1 MKIYVDKDGNRVN
14 THAAIVHDGVV
25 YNGNVLQFPAV
36 VAAMGIREAMVEVE
50 PPGEYTNHPEFYAV
64 NELDRAPYL
73 EYNRKSDEQIA
84 AIERATT
91 NALAEQYLASTDWY
105 VIRCMDDGTPV
116 PEEIRTARANA
127 RASIVR

>member
-14 THAAIVHDGVV
+14 THAVIVHDGVV

-36 VAAMGIREAMVEVE
+36 VAALGIREAMVEVE

-91 NALAEQYLASTDWY
+91 NAQAEQYLASTDWY
-105 VIRCMDDGTPV
+105 VIRHMDDGIPV